1 MPLYEYHCKKCER
14 KFETLVSLKDLKS
27 SVKCPDCGSQETDR
41 LMSTFCAS
49 VGSSSSTGA
58 SCNTSGGT

>member
-1 MPLYEYHCKKCER
+1 MPLYEYHCKKCEK
-14 KFETLVSLKDLKS
+14 KFETLVSLKDLKAS
-27 SVKCPDCGSQETDR
+27 AKCPNCGSQETDR

-49 VGSSSSTGA
+49 VGSSSTGA

>member
-27 SVKCPDCGSQETDR
+27 SVKCPNCGSQETDR

-49 VGSSSSTGA
+49 VSSSSTGA